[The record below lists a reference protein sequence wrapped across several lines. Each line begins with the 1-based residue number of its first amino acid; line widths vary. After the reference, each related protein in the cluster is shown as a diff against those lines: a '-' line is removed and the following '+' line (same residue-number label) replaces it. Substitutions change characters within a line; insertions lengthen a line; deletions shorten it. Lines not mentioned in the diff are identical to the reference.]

1 MQFYPER
8 FRAKWVPVCVKKTR
22 QDQRF
27 RSASDVIGTGMAA
40 AAAML
45 LLVLEMAGTAMAQER
60 RQITRER
67 LDCLIEASA
76 TLKIGAPVPG
86 LIRTVQVDRGD
97 IVKQGQV
104 LAELENDVEA
114 AAVAAA
120 RSRAENDNP
129 VSSGRARV
137 DFLHRKFK
145 RMETLRATNTVTEA
159 VYDEAKTDE
168 RVAILT
174 LKEAEL
180 NLDIAKSELRRA
192 EGLLRQ
198 RVILS
203 PLDGVVTERVLG
215 PGEYR
220 TEQAHIFVLA
230 RMNPLY
236 VEVFVPLQ
244 LFGQVRP
251 GMLAEV
257 EPEAP
262 VGGRYRATVTV
273 VDTLFDASSGT
284 FGVRLSL
291 PNPDLSLPGGLRC
304 KVSFL
309 DQAGALGTSSK

>member
-1 MQFYPER
+1 MLDGSDKAALAFFPALLGARYMKRGKGGKQPARKVWQADFVNGTSGDTDVDPNR
-8 FRAKWVPVCVKKTR
+8 DFSVRIDAPDPVHR
-22 QDQRF
+22 PNRPF
-27 RSASDVIGTGMAA
+27 RSHARPMQSHQFATTAAALLFVLGMACFA
-40 AAAML
+40 DAD
-45 LLVLEMAGTAMAQER
+45 ER
-60 RQITRER
+60 RSITQEK

-86 LIRTVQVDRGD
+86 LIRNVLVDRGD
-97 IVKQGQV
+97 IVKQGQR
-104 LAELENDVEA
+104 LAELENDVED

-137 DFLHRKFK
+137 EFLHRKFK
-145 RMETLRATNTVTEA
+145 RMETLRVNNTVTEA
-159 VYDEAKTDE
+159 AYDEAKTDE
-168 RVAILT
+168 RVAILA

-203 PLDGVVTERVLG
+203 PLDAIVTERVLG

-236 VEVFVPLQ
+236 VEVFVPLA

-251 GMLAEV
+251 ACWRRSSRRPLSAD
-257 EPEAP
+257 
-262 VGGRYRATVTV
+262 AT
-273 VDTLFDASSGT
+273 A
-284 FGVRLSL
+284 R
-291 PNPDLSLPGGLRC
+291 R
-304 KVSFL
+304 
-309 DQAGALGTSSK
+309 

>member
-1 MQFYPER
+1 MQRHY
-8 FRAKWVPVCVKKTR
+8 
-22 QDQRF
+22 
-27 RSASDVIGTGMAA
+27 RSLKLVGFLTILSISGASG
-40 AAAML
+40 
-45 LLVLEMAGTAMAQER
+45 EER
-60 RQITRER
+60 RVASQEK
-67 LDCLIEASA
+67 LDCLIESSA

-86 LIRTVQVDRGD
+86 LIRNVLVDRGD
-97 IVKQGQV
+97 VVRQGQR
-104 LAELENDVEA
+104 LAELESEVEE

-120 RSRAENDNP
+120 RSRSENDNP
-129 VSSGRARV
+129 ISSGEARV
-137 DFLHRKFK
+137 EFLHRKFK

-159 VYDEAKTDE
+159 AYDEAKTDE
-168 RVAILT
+168 RVAILA
-174 LKEAEL
+174 LKEAQL

-203 PLDGVVTERVLG
+203 PLDAVVTERVLG

-220 TEQAHIFVLA
+220 TEQAHILVLA

-236 VEVFVPLQ
+236 VEVFAPLAM
-244 LFGQVRP
+244 FGQLRP
-251 GMLAEV
+251 GMIADV

-262 VGGRYRATVTV
+262 VGGHYRAAVTV

-304 KVSFL
+304 KIRFL
-309 DQAGALGTSSK
+309 DQAGALGEAPR

>member
-1 MQFYPER
+1 MQRHHRPTAAFL
-8 FRAKWVPVCVKKTR
+8 FSVMLAAT
-22 QDQRF
+22 
-27 RSASDVIGTGMAA
+27 SAN
-40 AAAML
+40 
-45 LLVLEMAGTAMAQER
+45 AQER
-60 RQITRER
+60 RLISQER

-86 LIRTVQVDRGD
+86 LIRNVMVDRGD
-97 IVKQGQV
+97 VVRQGQV
-104 LAELENDVEA
+104 LAQLENDVEE

-129 VSSGRARV
+129 VSSGQARV
-137 DFLHRKFK
+137 EFLHRKFK
-145 RMETLRATNTVTEA
+145 RMETLRVNNTVTEA
-159 VYDEAKTDE
+159 AYDEAKTDE
-168 RVAILT
+168 RVAILA

-192 EGLLRQ
+192 EGMLRQ
-198 RVILS
+198 RIILS
-203 PLDGVVTERVLG
+203 PLDAVVTERVLG

-236 VEVFVPLQ
+236 VEVFVPLA
-244 LFGQVRP
+244 LFGQARP
-251 GMLAEV
+251 GMVAEV

-262 VGGRYRATVTV
+262 VAGRYRATVTV

-291 PNPDLSLPGGLRC
+291 PNPDLGLPGGLRC
-304 KVSFL
+304 KIRFL
-309 DQAGALGTSSK
+309 DQAGELGQNPR

>member
-1 MQFYPER
+1 MPRHRRPTVAFL
-8 FRAKWVPVCVKKTR
+8 F
-22 QDQRF
+22 
-27 RSASDVIGTGMAA
+27 SAAVLAA
-40 AAAML
+40 S
-45 LLVLEMAGTAMAQER
+45 TACAEPR
-60 RQITRER
+60 RQISQEK

-86 LIRTVQVDRGD
+86 LIRDVMVDRGD
-97 IVKQGQV
+97 VVRQGQV
-104 LAELENDVEA
+104 LAQLENEVEEA
-114 AAVAAA
+114 TVAAA

-129 VSSGRARV
+129 VNSGQARV

-145 RMETLRATNTVTEA
+145 RMETLRVNNTVTEA
-159 VYDEAKTDE
+159 AYDEAKTDE
-168 RVAILT
+168 MVAVLA
-174 LKEAEL
+174 LKEARL

-192 EGLLRQ
+192 EGMLRQ
-198 RVILS
+198 RIIVS
-203 PLDGVVTERVLG
+203 PMDAVVTERVLG

-236 VEVFVPLQ
+236 VEVFVPLA

-251 GMLAEV
+251 GMVADV

-284 FGVRLSL
+284 FGVRLAL
-291 PNPDLSLPGGLRC
+291 PNPVLGLPGGLRC
-304 KVSFL
+304 KISFL
-309 DQAGALGTSSK
+309 DQAGELGVNPR

>member
-1 MQFYPER
+1 LN
-8 FRAKWVPVCVKKTR
+8 
-22 QDQRF
+22 
-27 RSASDVIGTGMAA
+27 ILG
-40 AAAML
+40 
-45 LLVLEMAGTAMAQER
+45 VLTILAVSGANAEER
-60 RQITRER
+60 RLVSREK
-67 LDCLIEASA
+67 LDCLIETSA

-86 LIRTVQVDRGD
+86 LIRNVLVDRGD
-97 IVKQGQV
+97 VVRQGQR
-104 LAELENDVEA
+104 LAELENDVEE

-120 RSRAENDNP
+120 RSRAANDNP
-129 VSSGRARV
+129 VSSGQARV
-137 DFLHRKFK
+137 EFLHRKFK

-159 VYDEAKTDE
+159 AYDEAKTDE
-168 RVAILT
+168 RVAILA
-174 LKEAEL
+174 LKEAQL

-203 PLDGVVTERVLG
+203 PLDAVVTERVLG

-220 TEQAHIFVLA
+220 TEQAHILVLA

-236 VEVFVPLQ
+236 VEVFVPLA
-244 LFGQVRP
+244 LFGQLRP
-251 GMLAEV
+251 GMIADV

-262 VGGRYRATVTV
+262 VGGRHRATVTV

-304 KVSFL
+304 KIQFL
-309 DQAGALGTSSK
+309 AQAGE

>member
-1 MQFYPER
+1 MQHDYRPTAAFLLSVVL
-8 FRAKWVPVCVKKTR
+8 A
-22 QDQRF
+22 
-27 RSASDVIGTGMAA
+27 ATGAN
-40 AAAML
+40 
-45 LLVLEMAGTAMAQER
+45 AQER
-60 RQITRER
+60 RQISQEK

-86 LIRTVQVDRGD
+86 LIRNVMVDRGD
-97 IVKQGQV
+97 VVRQGQV
-104 LAELENDVEA
+104 LAQLENDVEE

-129 VSSGRARV
+129 VNSGQARV
-137 DFLHRKFK
+137 EFLHRKFK
-145 RMETLRATNTVTEA
+145 RMETLRVNNTVTEA
-159 VYDEAKTDE
+159 AYDEAKTDE
-168 RVAILT
+168 RVAILA

-192 EGLLRQ
+192 EGMLRQ
-198 RVILS
+198 RIILS
-203 PLDGVVTERVLG
+203 PLDAVVTERVLG

-236 VEVFVPLQ
+236 VEVFVPLA

-251 GMLAEV
+251 GMVAEV

-262 VGGRYRATVTV
+262 VGGRYSATVTV

-284 FGVRLSL
+284 FGVRLTL

-304 KVSFL
+304 KIRFL
-309 DQAGALGTSSK
+309 DQAGELGQNPR

>member
-1 MQFYPER
+1 MRQYHHLTVALMVSFLLS
-8 FRAKWVPVCVKKTR
+8 ATCVK
-22 QDQRF
+22 
-27 RSASDVIGTGMAA
+27 G
-40 AAAML
+40 
-45 LLVLEMAGTAMAQER
+45 EER
-60 RQITRER
+60 RIISQEK

-86 LIRTVQVDRGD
+86 LIREVLVDRGD
-97 IVKQGQV
+97 VVRQGQV
-104 LAELENDVEA
+104 LARLESEVEE

-120 RSRAENDNP
+120 RSKAENDNP
-129 VSSGRARV
+129 VGSAQARV
-137 DFLHRKFK
+137 EFLHRKFK

-168 RVAILT
+168 RVAILAE
-174 LKEAEL
+174 KEAGL
-180 NLDIAKSELRRA
+180 NFDIAKSELRRA
-192 EGLLRQ
+192 EGMLRQ
-198 RVILS
+198 RIIQS
-203 PLDGVVTERVLG
+203 PIDAIVTERVLG

-236 VEVFVPLQ
+236 VEVFIPLA
-244 LFGQVRP
+244 LFGQVRV
-251 GMLAEV
+251 GMAADV

-262 VGGRYRATVTV
+262 VGGVHRATVTV

-304 KVSFL
+304 KIRFL
-309 DQAGALGTSSK
+309 TQSTELEQDRK